1 MAQMK
6 GTTVGYYYYS
16 IKMQVCVEQ
25 HELVSINANSTR
37 TVSIIENFSRI
48 SPGPM
53 SINKNMCIITV
64 TLPGP
69 VSVNQNLGA

>member
-16 IKMQVCVEQ
+16 ISMQVCVEQ
-25 HELVSINANSTR
+25 QELVSINANLTR
-37 TVSIIENFSRI
+37 
-48 SPGPM
+48 
-53 SINKNMCIITV
+53 

-69 VSVNQNLGA
+69 LNIIKI